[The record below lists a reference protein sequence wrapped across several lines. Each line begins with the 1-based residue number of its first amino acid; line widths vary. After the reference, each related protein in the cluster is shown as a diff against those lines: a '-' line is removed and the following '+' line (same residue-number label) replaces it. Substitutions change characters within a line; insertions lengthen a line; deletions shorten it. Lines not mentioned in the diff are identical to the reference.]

1 MNWIQFLYKFGFWL
15 KSYEIKSS
23 EKIKKNIQYN
33 NIVKKNL
40 VVY

>member
-1 MNWIQFLYKFGFWL
+1 MNYNTK
-15 KSYEIKSS
+15 EIK
-23 EKIKKNIQYN
+23 EYQIINKQLNIITKIKKNIQYN